1 MSLHRFSPMT
11 ALLGVAVLALGIVV
25 ALFGFD
31 RLDDDPVVWGA
42 AAAVFVA
49 LIVVAIPARRA
60 GITTV
65 DSSDG

>member
-49 LIVVAIPARRA
+49 LIVVAIPSRRA

>member
-65 DSSDG
+65 DSSEG